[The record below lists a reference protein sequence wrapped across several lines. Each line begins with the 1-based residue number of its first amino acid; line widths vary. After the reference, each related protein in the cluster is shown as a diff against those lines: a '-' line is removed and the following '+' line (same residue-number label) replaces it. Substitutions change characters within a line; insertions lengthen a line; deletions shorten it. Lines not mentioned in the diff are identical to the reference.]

1 MTWLWESWEE
11 YCKRCHPVEIR
22 QGRFRLV
29 RSSTK
34 LQSVQDL
41 ADAAEELA
49 ESFRE
54 LKSLDFKGKNARPP
68 NYDPAL
74 VGRARDPVIHAI
86 HAGETLLLYHKRL
99 ALSEASYGFLH
110 QNDFLEHWDKYVG
123 GQRIIHEIQQL
134 VEDVGQLLEGYQRI
148 SGEDERFLVGD
159 LDLPKELE
167 EDFNLSRNLFSVGF
181 DEVGLF
187 IAARGLEKVLR
198 RIAFDRKIELVT
210 SKKTEAAS
218 EAELHDLI
226 ETMSRV
232 RWKVR
237 GVPLVS
243 RQTKALLQYIRTLRN
258 SGAHSGGQE
267 SDEDNF
273 RQTAAIIARSANSLW
288 NSVARKRARLEPTS
302 VQKNWP

>member
-1 MTWLWESWEE
+1 MGRLPPTSAG
-11 YCKRCHPVEIR
+11 RRHRAEIR
-22 QGRFRLV
+22 EGRFQLS

-34 LQSVQDL
+34 LQSVQHL
-41 ADAAEELA
+41 VDAAEELA

-54 LKSLDFKGKNARPP
+54 LNGLGFKGKNARSPK
-68 NYDPAL
+68 YDPAL
-74 VGRARDPVIHAI
+74 VGRARDHVIHAI

-110 QNDFLEHWDKYVG
+110 QNDFLEHWDRYMG
-123 GQRIIHEIQQL
+123 GQHISHEIQQL
-134 VEDVGQLLEGYQRI
+134 VEDAGRLLEGYQRL

-159 LDLPKELE
+159 LDLPEGLE

-218 EAELHDLI
+218 EVDLHDLI

-237 GVPLVS
+237 GAPLVS
-243 RQTKALLQYIRTLRN
+243 KQTKALLQYIRTLRN

-288 NSVARKRARLEPTS
+288 NSVAGSRARLEPTS